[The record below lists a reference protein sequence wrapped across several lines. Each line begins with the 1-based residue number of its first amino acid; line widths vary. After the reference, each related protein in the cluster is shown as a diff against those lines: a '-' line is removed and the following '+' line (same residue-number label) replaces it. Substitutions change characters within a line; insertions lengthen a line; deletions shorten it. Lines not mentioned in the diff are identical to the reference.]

1 MASGFS
7 LGAAIGATGKFPKL
21 KAPVVDDSA
30 ALDRKNRELQT
41 IRRHVLADN
50 NTYHNVL
57 INENKDETAKF
68 IQTLIR
74 SEKEKDP
81 NVLETAYGGEIA
93 LYAKRNSYLNDSK
106 KFFDIEDQ
114 IEIAQT
120 KKSNVFVSPGM
131 KMLNEALKTARSREE
146 LLELYQRNPQM
157 FADGYVEFD
166 LNKGSDGVLIPSVL
180 YHDKY
185 DFTKIF
191 NNKDVFDINDQGV
204 IISEKKKVGKDAIEI
219 DRYKSIPVNRA
230 EALEL
235 KKTNPDINEE
245 TNAFDLGKD
254 WFSKNPNAQLQ
265 YAAQLAADGKPDAQ
279 DPYAMSFDDLY
290 NQLFNETILPNI
302 PAKYENQDK
311 MFNRTNVSVFVDAN
325 KKTAPTDFTV
335 GALTANY
342 KGKSNALVS
351 DLSAA
356 VSSDAG
362 GTDVQ
367 IATNSYIVD
376 MTSGLPAFTST
387 STQKDFKI
395 SHIAIF
401 PAITAKD
408 TASGVTYLRP
418 MTVEERKAADAAG
431 TKYLM
436 FPFAIGNQRQLN
448 VSKVPEIGVGGYAI
462 PLYQPDSSGRWVIP
476 QASRKQKTTGGS
488 PLLSQ
493 ITQRSNWSD
502 ESLQNWDAAF
512 FKIMAG
518 IRDQDDIK

>member
-41 IRRHVLADN
+41 IRRGVSADN
-50 NTYHNVL
+50 NTYHNVF

-68 IQTLIR
+68 VQTILR
-74 SEKEKDP
+74 AEKEKDP
-81 NVLETAYGGEIA
+81 NVVETAYQGEID
-93 LYAKRNSYLNDSK
+93 LNAKRNGYKNYSK
-106 KFFDIEDQ
+106 DFFEIEDK
-114 IEIAQT
+114 IEGART
-120 KKSNVFVSPGM
+120 KRSNVFVSPGM
-131 KMLNEALKTARSREE
+131 ETLYEALKTAKSKEE
-146 LLELYQRNPQM
+146 LLGIYQRNAKM
-157 FADGYVEFD
+157 FEDGYVS
-166 LNKGSDGVLIPSVL
+166 LQPTSDGFVVPSVL
-180 YHDKY
+180 YHDRY

-235 KKTNPDINEE
+235 KKTNPEINES

-254 WFSKNPNAQLQ
+254 WFSKNPYAQMQ
-265 YAAQLAADGKPDAQ
+265 YRAQIAADGKPDAL

-311 MFNRTNVSVFVDAN
+311 LFNRTNVSVFVDAN

-335 GALTANY
+335 GPLTANY
-342 KGKSNALVS
+342 KGTSNALVS

>member
-30 ALDRKNRELQT
+30 ALDRQARELQA
-41 IRRHVLADN
+41 IRSRVTVDN
-50 NTYHNVL
+50 DAYHNVF
-57 INENKDETAKF
+57 INDNKDETVKF

-74 SEKEKDP
+74 AEKEKDS
-81 NVLETAYGGEIA
+81 NVIEKSYQGEA
-93 LYAKRNSYLNDSK
+93 DLKAKRNNYLNDSK
-106 KFFDIEDQ
+106 YFFDIEDKIQ
-114 IEIAQT
+114 NAQT

-131 KMLNEALKTARSREE
+131 EMLYEALKTAKSKEE
-146 LLELYQRNPQM
+146 LLGIYQRNPQM
-157 FADGYVEFD
+157 FADGYVEPIEP
-166 LNKGSDGVLIPSVL
+166 SDGFILPEVLF
-180 YHDKY
+180 HDRY

-191 NNKDVFDINDQGV
+191 NDPTVLDLKTQGV
-204 IISEKKKVGKDAIEI
+204 IISEKKTTSKEGIEI
-219 DRYKSIPVNRA
+219 DRYISIPATRA

-235 KKTNPDINEE
+235 KKTNPDVKED

-254 WFSKNPNAQLQ
+254 WFTKNPNAQLQ
-265 YAAQLAADGKPDAQ
+265 YRAQLASDGKPDAL
-279 DPYAMSFDDLY
+279 DPYAMTFDDLY

-311 MFNRTNVSVFVDAN
+311 LFNRTNVSVFVDAN

-335 GALTANY
+335 GPLTANY
-342 KGKSNALVS
+342 KRTSNALVS

-376 MTSGLPAFTST
+376 MARGVPAFTSE
-387 STQKDFKI
+387 SVQKDFKI

-401 PAITAKD
+401 PAITAKY
-408 TASGVTYLRP
+408 TENGKEVTYLRP

-518 IRDQDDIK
+518 VRDQDDIK